1 MKAVFIVV
9 LLIMQV
15 KRGCLMMRWL
25 ECMRANFKLPHE
37 RTRAAAGEAYSQ
49 ELYKILY
56 YFIYSLLQSS
66 VPYTWCFV
74 VGGG

>member
-37 RTRAAAGEAYSQ
+37 RTRAAAGGKRGKLTARNYIKFCTTSS
-49 ELYKILY
+49 IL
-56 YFIYSLLQSS
+56 
-66 VPYTWCFV
+66 CFNPACHIL
-74 VGGG
+74 GAL